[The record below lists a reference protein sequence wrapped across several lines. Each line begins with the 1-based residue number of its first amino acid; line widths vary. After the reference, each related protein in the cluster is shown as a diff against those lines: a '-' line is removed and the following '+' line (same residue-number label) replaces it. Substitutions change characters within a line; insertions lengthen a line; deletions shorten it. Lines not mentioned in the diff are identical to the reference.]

1 MKCRGPTEIRVSVN
15 GRNFM
20 MMSDDTL
27 DGRTAP
33 RTTAVNTFPL
43 GCVCV
48 SGGGGGARE
57 NVITRTGTQQQ

>member
-1 MKCRGPTEIRVSVN
+1 MKCRGPTEIRVSLN

-20 MMSDDTL
+20 MMSYDTL

-33 RTTAVNTFPL
+33 RTTAVNTFPP

-48 SGGGGGARE
+48 AGVSGERG
-57 NVITRTGTQQQ
+57 RTS